1 MKENRA
7 CKVFVLLLVLA
18 LSVIVALPA
27 PVSQAQTQ
35 VVNHTLTF
43 HGYSVVLRDAN
54 NSLIVYDGADGAAA
68 SGAGSQVTLESQISG
83 TRDGWSYWSAVA
95 MWVIPLQND
104 VHVKGTVS
112 IRAYISSTFS
122 LSGLFSG
129 GSYGFGVVD
138 IDENNNKGMEFVSE
152 GPIAIGKNPFTQEPA
167 QYSLNVNVDYVFKKG
182 HSIGLAI
189 GFGSTVQGFD
199 ATVYF
204 DSPSRNSG
212 ATLPVQET
220 TTSQTFVAQSG
231 GASHNVQIASTSA
244 VSDFQYDDAAKRI
257 SFKAQGIPY
266 TTCSCEVVVPKT
278 LLQPPFKVSMGSQQL
293 SASTTEDSTNTRLTF
308 THTRTS
314 ETLSITG
321 DSGASPSPTASATS
335 TATSSTIVP
344 EYPVAMHSLVVVGAF
359 LVSMLIGMVLWVFK
373 SRKLSQHTRN
383 QHVED

>member
-18 LSVIVALPA
+18 LSSIAAIQV
-27 PVSQAQTQ
+27 PVGHAQTQ
-35 VVNHTLTF
+35 VVNHSLTF

-54 NSLIVYDGADGAAA
+54 NSFIVYDGADGAAA
-68 SGAGSQVTLESQISG
+68 SGGGSQVTLASQISG

-112 IRAYISSTFS
+112 IRGYISSTFS

-138 IDENNNKGMEFVSE
+138 IDENNNKAAEFVSE
-152 GPIAIGKNPFTQEPA
+152 GPIAIGKNPFTKEPA

-182 HSIGLAI
+182 HSIGLAV

-204 DSPSRNSG
+204 DSQSRNSG

-244 VSDFQYDDAAKRI
+244 VSDFQYDAAAKRI

-266 TTCSCEVVVPKT
+266 TSGSCEVTVPKT
-278 LLQPPFKVSMGSQQL
+278 LLQAPFKVSMGSQQL
-293 SASTTEDSTNTRLTF
+293 SASTSEDSTNTRLTF

-314 ETLSITG
+314 ETLTITG
-321 DSGASPSPTASATS
+321 DSGAYPTATATTPASTS
-335 TATSSTIVP
+335 TVVP
-344 EYPVAMHSLVVVGAF
+344 EYPIAMHSLVVVGAF
-359 LVSMLIGMVLWVFK
+359 LVSMLVGVVLWLRK
-373 SRKLSQHTRN
+373 SSKR
-383 QHVED
+383 